1 VRGTENGRADAL
13 SRRPDYMIGDSLTPS
28 SILKRD
34 GKTLV
39 YKKPQTEVLTLMSI
53 ELTDAQK
60 LQVIQE
66 RHNSKTAGHPGIS
79 KTIKL
84 IIRDFTWPKLRQ
96 YVTEYVNKYD
106 TCAKVKHTRHKPW
119 GKL

>member
-1 VRGTENGRADAL
+1 
-13 SRRPDYMIGDSLTPS
+13 
-28 SILKRD
+28 
-34 GKTLV
+34 
-39 YKKPQTEVLTLMSI
+39 MSM

-66 RHNSKTAGHPGIS
+66 RHDSKTAGHPGIS

-84 IIRDFTWPKLRQ
+84 ITQDFTWLKMRD
-96 YVTEYVNKYD
+96 YITNYVNNCY
-106 TCAKVKHTRHKPW
+106 TCAKVKHARHKPW